1 MRSYCNNSV
10 SFSTYDDY
18 IETYPIDNCDGDVF
32 NQTMKIQFVEGKEL
46 RHLADSLTVYYKTI
60 EPERGNI
67 YTENGDLMSTS
78 LPFFEIRM
86 DFRSEAMTDS
96 LFNKNVDSLA
106 YVFAKEIGNKT
117 KAAYKKDL
125 IKNRQKGN
133 RYYLVKRNVKY
144 PQLQAMKK
152 WPFFREGRYKSGMI
166 ILQKNERKTP
176 FGMLAHRTI
185 GYVRDEGKV
194 KVGIEGKFDDYLKGV
209 KGEILVQKIAR
220 GNSIPLNGK
229 GDIQPKTGQDIYL
242 NIDVNMQDLAESA
255 LVRSLKDNNADHGSV
270 ILMEVSTGKIKAISN
285 LNYNKNLNRYI
296 ESYNYAVGEATE
308 PGSTFKLISMAAL
321 IDDGFVNIDDV
332 VNLEGGEKKYADRIM
347 RDDHH
352 DEEQND
358 VTVSQAFAMSSNVAV
373 SKLTQDFY
381 GKNYNKFY
389 DKLKSFHITNPVGI
403 EIEGEALPVIY
414 PPKEWSL
421 VSLPWM
427 SIGYEVQLTPLQTLT
442 FYNAIANNGKM
453 MKPYLVSSIKEYDN
467 VVKQFKPVVIDK
479 RVVSESTVQSLRA
492 MLIDVVEN
500 GTARNI
506 KSSNVSM
513 AGKTGTSIVADR
525 DKGYTNKI
533 YQASFAGFFP
543 AENPKY
549 SCIVVINN
557 PRNGRI
563 YGTEVAAPVFGEIA
577 NKIYAKDM
585 QMHKN
590 IEEKPVKVNSS
601 LPLIGNVQSTDAKM
615 IYNNLGFSFH
625 SDEGVEYGITQKQN
639 NSVGLK
645 VNPMIENLMPN
656 VVGMDLRDAFYVLEN
671 RGLKIIYRG
680 KGKVKKQSIA
690 VGKRISE
697 GAIVELDLSL

>member
-1 MRSYCNNSV
+1 MSKKKEILWRV
-10 SFSTYDDY
+10 WFAVLLLALFGAA
-18 IETYPIDNCDGDVF
+18 IVF
-32 NQTMKIQFVEGKEL
+32 KAAQIQFVEGKEL

-96 LFNKNVDSLA
+96 LFNKKVDSLA
-106 YVFAKEIGNKT
+106 YMFAKEIGNKT
-117 KAAYKKDL
+117 NAEYKKEL

-166 ILQKNERKTP
+166 VLQKNERKTP

-403 EIEGEALPVIY
+403 EIEGEALPVVY
-414 PPKEWSL
+414 KPKEWSS

-427 SIGYEVQLTPLQTLT
+427 SIGYEVSLTPLQILT

-453 MKPYLVSSIKEYDN
+453 MKPYLVSSIKEYDE
-467 VVKQFKPVVIDK
+467 VFKNFEPVVIDK
-479 RVVSESTVQSLRA
+479 QIVNEETVNSLTT
-492 MLIDVVEN
+492 MLLNVVEN

-506 KSSNVSM
+506 KSVNVSM
-513 AGKTGTSIVADR
+513 AGKTGTSIITNENTSYS
-525 DKGYTNKI
+525 DKK

-543 AENPKY
+543 VDAPKY
-549 SCIVVINN
+549 SCIVVVNN

-563 YGTEVAAPVFGEIA
+563 YGTEVRGSQETGTSEPAPGTRNRRTQSQTPTSGEL
-577 NKIYAKDM
+577 
-585 QMHKN
+585 
-590 IEEKPVKVNSS
+590 SRS
-601 LPLIGNVQSTDAKM
+601 
-615 IYNNLGFSFH
+615 
-625 SDEGVEYGITQKQN
+625 
-639 NSVGLK
+639 
-645 VNPMIENLMPN
+645 
-656 VVGMDLRDAFYVLEN
+656 
-671 RGLKIIYRG
+671 
-680 KGKVKKQSIA
+680 
-690 VGKRISE
+690 KRILRLPRDRRSDP
-697 GAIVELDLSL
+697 GS

>member
-1 MRSYCNNSV
+1 MSKKKEILWRV
-10 SFSTYDDY
+10 WFAVLLLALFGAA
-18 IETYPIDNCDGDVF
+18 IVF
-32 NQTMKIQFVEGKEL
+32 KAAQIQFVEGKEL